1 MPNSHNGYNYE
12 IQEDKNWSLNLYQI
26 IWWKNVYFFTVSTD
40 DLINNT
46 NNDSAFTETKK
57 IFEEAFEIK
66 IQEGSVIRY
75 LKIRIYLSPLGVS
88 IYQTYNIMDLVNGW
102 LLYGEFI
109 NLDTPYQED
118 YTYEIKIIDKFNW
131 RELHLIIKK
140 GNIIGNLDKL
150 SEEFTF
156 D

>member
-75 LKIRIYLSPLGVS
+75 LKIGFICLLLG
-88 IYQTYNIMDLVNGW
+88 LV
-102 LLYGEFI
+102 FI
-109 NLDTPYQED
+109 KPITLWIWSMGGYYMES
-118 YTYEIKIIDKFNW
+118 
-131 RELHLIIKK
+131 L
-140 GNIIGNLDKL
+140 
-150 SEEFTF
+150 
-156 D
+156 